1 MDINIKNFTFK
12 TKESV
17 KVGNKI
23 FSVNNIEKSD
33 VEQFNKKID
42 RRFNIWIGLIFS
54 SFIFIFIA
62 TGIDYEKF
70 KFLYF
75 LSLLYALGVFVG
87 FLITTYKDTVIQK
100 DIENIYFVRNLKDYE
115 KDIEKLSI
123 EFPFTYK
130 TSRCKINIE
139 TTSPFLRPF
148 YFLPSFTAV
157 CDNTLEDK
165 YIVDFNKKEIIY

>member
-1 MDINIKNFTFK
+1 METNIKNFTFK
-12 TKESV
+12 TKESI
-17 KVGNKI
+17 KAGNKI

-33 VEQFNKKID
+33 VEQFNKKIN
-42 RRFNIWIGLIFS
+42 RRFDMWIGLIIS

-62 TGIDYEKF
+62 VSIDYEKF
-70 KFLYF
+70 KFLYH
-75 LSLLYALGVFVG
+75 LSLLYALGIFVG

-100 DIENIYFVRNLKDYE
+100 DMENIYFVRNLKDYE

-139 TTSPFLRPF
+139 TTSPFLKPF
-148 YFLPSFTAV
+148 YILPSFTAV
-157 CDNTLEDK
+157 RDNALEDK
-165 YIVDFNKKEIIY
+165 YIVDFDKREIFY